1 MKTNKFLILL
11 LILSFGLN
19 AISQTQFTVTYHR
32 TQKGFGIDDIQT
44 LSYKDNIGMF
54 NYYEKKEHKKIDFYE
69 VNSSFVKYISLYN
82 IKSKNIVEQHQFEN
96 GILVLA
102 KWKDNTKWKILED
115 TKVINGY
122 SVQKATTQSYNYPIG
137 SFTDFGTATAW
148 FTTEIPVGIG
158 PYRYQGLPGLIL
170 ELSFDRFG
178 ATYKMMKIDF
188 ETAVTIP
195 KLDKGITIT
204 REQSIRT
211 ETIPKKLLRN
221 KKKNKSWW
229 QMWD

>member
-1 MKTNKFLILL
+1 MKTNKFLIPL

-32 TQKGFGIDDIQT
+32 TQKGFDIDDIQT

-54 NYYEKKEHKKIDFYE
+54 NFYQKKKRKKIDFYE
-69 VNSSFVKYISLYN
+69 VNHPFIKYISLYN
-82 IKSKNIVEQHQFEN
+82 IKSKDIVEQNQFEN

-102 KWKDNTKWKILED
+102 KWRDNKKWKILED

-122 SVQKATTQSYNYPIG
+122 NVQKATTQSYNDPID
-137 SFTDFGTATAW
+137 SSTDFGTATAW

-170 ELSFDRFG
+170 ELSFNSYED
-178 ATYKMMKIDF
+178 TYKMMKIDF

-204 REQSIRT
+204 REQSIQPH
-211 ETIPKKLLRN
+211 TIPKKLLRN
-221 KKKNKSWW
+221 QKKNKSWW